1 MNLYNDKKKNIKGW
15 LESDC
20 NKQRENFQ
28 QHKSNELQ
36 VLRGAE

>member
-1 MNLYNDKKKNIKGW
+1 MKGW

-36 VLRGAE
+36 VSEEQHNFKNI